1 MFPWFWIWSPTIHM
15 PLSGAVDEDIHASI
29 NGINSQAGNR
39 EVERQAVQVASYGRQ
54 LGLIT
59 EVLLASAQKI
69 GPLPD
74 DAENSLQ
81 RLKEIQDSIEQ
92 IKAKQA
98 MADSQKIEQQLQNI
112 MQNNPE
118 EFLRLKQ
125 RLMAVLN
132 SPQQVLLT

>member
-15 PLSGAVDEDIHASI
+15 PLSGAVDEDIDAKF
-29 NGINSQAGNR
+29 NGIDIQAGNR
-39 EVERQAVQVASYGRQ
+39 QVERQAVEVASYGRQ

-59 EVLLASAQKI
+59 EVLLASVQKI
-69 GPLPD
+69 GPLPEA
-74 DAENSLQ
+74 AETSLQ
-81 RLKEIQDSIEQ
+81 RLKEIQGSIEQ

-98 MADSQKIEQQLQNI
+98 MVDSQKIEQQLQNI

-118 EFLRLKQ
+118 EFLRLKP
-125 RLMAVLN
+125 RLLEVLN